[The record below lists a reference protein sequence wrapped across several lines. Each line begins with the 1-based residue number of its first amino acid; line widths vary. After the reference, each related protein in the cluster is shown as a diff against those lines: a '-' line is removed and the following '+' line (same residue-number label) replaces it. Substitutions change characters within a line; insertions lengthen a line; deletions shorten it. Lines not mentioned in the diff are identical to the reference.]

1 MFTVSIEAPENV
13 SLFPRY
19 VMAAQQIAMH
29 PGCRVK
35 SIAIEQNAERG
46 FNHQVA
52 IVVEG
57 ASYEGEVCT
66 AVRAAL
72 DQSVGEACF
81 SISEVGA
88 GGRRRGSGRVARA
101 IFDNSP
107 LARVRD

>member
-35 SIAIEQNAERG
+35 SIVEEQDPERG
-46 FNHQVA
+46 YDHQVA

-72 DQSVGEACF
+72 DLYVGEACF
-81 SISEVGA
+81 SISEA
-88 GGRRRGSGRVARA
+88 EQASSR
-101 IFDNSP
+101 I
-107 LARVRD
+107 